1 MCRAHASAA
10 RRLCILRAYLVVTCV
25 LVVVKIVGAGSAS
38 GFRKEKIVT
47 FAGPQCVSAP
57 DRPAI
62 MPARSHVL
70 NTMLPESS
78 SEWTW
83 RALSLTTLTRP
94 TMSLIRRAGLF
105 TLRADLVLAVALV
118 VAGILQAGVGL
129 PVPLVVR

>member
-1 MCRAHASAA
+1 
-10 RRLCILRAYLVVTCV
+10 
-25 LVVVKIVGAGSAS
+25 
-38 GFRKEKIVT
+38 
-47 FAGPQCVSAP
+47 
-57 DRPAI
+57 

-70 NTMLPESS
+70 NTMLPKSS